1 MDDEIELT
9 GGNMGPVSRHG
20 DRVLRSSGPWTPA
33 VHRLLDHCRAAGVT
47 EVPRPFGI
55 DERGREVVEFLPG
68 TVPAYPM
75 PAWVWEPR
83 ALVSSAALLRR
94 FHDASASADRSG
106 PWRSAPRE
114 PAEVVC
120 HNDVAPYNLVFREG
134 QAAGLIDLDFA
145 SPGPRIWD
153 LAYLAYR
160 VVPLSTDRADG
171 FTDAER
177 LERLT
182 LLLEAYTEQS
192 LPEGTQAITVTSTLA
207 TVIERL
213 RALAAFSRQQAIELA
228 NRELAEHA
236 ELYDRD
242 AAYVRDLGVAD
253 CRTTLEP

>member
-1 MDDEIELT
+1 MDDEIELA
-9 GGNMGPVSRHG
+9 GGNMGPVFRRG
-20 DRVLRSSGPWTPA
+20 DRVLRSSGPWTPS
-33 VHRLLDHCRAAGVT
+33 VHRLLEHCRAVGMDA
-47 EVPRPFGI
+47 VPRPFGI
-55 DERGREVVEFLPG
+55 EADGREVLEFLPG
-68 TVPAYPM
+68 VVPAYPM
-75 PAWVWEPR
+75 PAWVWEPA
-83 ALVSSAALLRR
+83 ALRSSAALLRR

-120 HNDVAPYNLVFREG
+120 HNDVAPYNVVFREG

-177 LERLT
+177 LERLA
-182 LLLEAYTEQS
+182 LLLDTYTEQT

-213 RALAAFSRQQAIELA
+213 QALAAFSRQQAAQLA
-228 NRELAEHA
+228 NPELAEHA

-242 AAYVRDLGVAD
+242 AAYVGDLGIAD